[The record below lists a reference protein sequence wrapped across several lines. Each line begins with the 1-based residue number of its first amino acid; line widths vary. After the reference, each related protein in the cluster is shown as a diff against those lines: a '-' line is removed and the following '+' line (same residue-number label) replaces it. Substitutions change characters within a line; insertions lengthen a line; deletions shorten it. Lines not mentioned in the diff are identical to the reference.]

1 MGKYFISNYSNQLR
15 SCLFILSIYLAQ
27 LLSVEVLCASPRD
40 SSNIAIVGAYYK
52 KGGISS
58 RVGIGASPSKDV
70 FRLFKVPLLLYRA
83 LSIVYSEEVGK

>member
-1 MGKYFISNYSNQLR
+1 MTAKTG
-15 SCLFILSIYLAQ
+15 
-27 LLSVEVLCASPRD
+27 
-40 SSNIAIVGAYYK
+40 SNIAIVGAYYK

-58 RVGIGASPSKDV
+58 RVGIKGRVVIGGRVGIGASPSKDV